1 MQQLVAQI
9 PWGHNVRIL
18 DYIKI
23 PKESKDNKLKK
34 VKYLLTNKGLR
45 EKLRLTYYFLK
56 QKEVEYNRLKKELRN
71 LEIVKERK

>member
-34 VKYLLTNKGLR
+34 VKYLLTNKGLQ
-45 EKLRLTYYFLK
+45 EKLKLTYYFLK